1 MGGISHIFDYSKAGK
16 SQKWAHKKHG
26 DGFEA
31 PRNSL
36 DVSIDTSIGYYYV
49 PEDNLFQY
57 SFQVKHPSKMYYS
70 PNGTPMKKLIDGEI
84 SKRTTESKVA
94 PSVVAR
100 LMGMDSMPS
109 EEGRKIHAKELE
121 ADRLRKAMEVNKIME
136 CSLGLETSRS
146 STSSRQTKQNT
157 LLNGNQRDP
166 KAEKTRKPR
175 KHPQE
180 ELLQKFKKEFET
192 WQASKLREHPGSQK
206 NHILGD
212 VKDHQIIAQ
221 EILNKEKMAK
231 YLDTKKILAEK
242 KPTEAKDVVS
252 TAKQNVDTQQGSS
265 LQDHGHLNRQC
276 QFISKNNMA
285 MKLGTRANDSEF
297 LTVTRTDK
305 KQERSCSPTRIVILK
320 PNFDRIDANE
330 ELLAASTNNF
340 GKECAME
347 DFLEEVKE
355 RLKNEIQGKN
365 RSNARGRGTGI
376 GTSFGERTIDP
387 KQIARDIAKH
397 IRESVTKDIG
407 STLIRSESTRS
418 IRSDLQ
424 VNSPDS
430 PEFIRRDTRKYVS
443 EKSKNVLKNEIVLGK
458 SRRNHEC
465 SDASTINKEK
475 AMPKLMSDFA
485 NKGKNMNLWKDK
497 KAVTESIPRQKE
509 KIVAPDA
516 ESVSQWNLVR
526 SFSAPVSGTAFGKL
540 LLEDQHITG
549 TQICRKQEASQ
560 HGFSEFGKQRKDSF
574 SLKGRVSSLKHNFN
588 LKGKLFGKTARLI
601 KEPTASGFNSAKE
614 IPTAPSII
622 INSGIT
628 QENSTEVPPSPAS
641 VSSSTPD
648 EFCKQDNPSPI
659 SPLEVMDHHTSPC
672 VSEVLSSNAPEPH
685 LLEHVE
691 DFGSEMAVENQP
703 HNQETT
709 EKESEDGSEM
719 EVEEQPHKKETIEKE
734 TGDAA
739 YLQDILVTAGFYED
753 RSTDQATK
761 LDALTRPISL
771 QVFEQV
777 EEACSKYG
785 KLETESTII
794 HNDDPAIGHKLLFD
808 LVNEALQSVLGPKIN
823 CSMFKR
829 WILGPAASSS
839 QGRSLLDDLW
849 NQIQS
854 YLNSPMDESDT
865 LNIMVVQDLKMTTWP
880 TILYEDIDV
889 VARQIER
896 VVLHD
901 IIFEIAHDM
910 CLCK

>member
-1 MGGISHIFDYSKAGK
+1 
-16 SQKWAHKKHG
+16 
-26 DGFEA
+26 
-31 PRNSL
+31 
-36 DVSIDTSIGYYYV
+36 
-49 PEDNLFQY
+49 
-57 SFQVKHPSKMYYS
+57 
-70 PNGTPMKKLIDGEI
+70 
-84 SKRTTESKVA
+84 
-94 PSVVAR
+94 
-100 LMGMDSMPS
+100 MDSMPS
-109 EEGRKIHAKELE
+109 EECREIHAKELE
-121 ADRLRKAMEVNKIME
+121 ADRLRKAVEVSKTMES
-136 CSLGLETSRS
+136 SLGLETSRS
-146 STSSRQTKQNT
+146 STPSRQTKQNT
-157 LLNGNQRDP
+157 LLNGNRRRDP

-180 ELLQKFKKEFET
+180 ELLQKFKKEFEA
-192 WQASKLREHPGSQK
+192 WQTSKIQEHPGSQK

-252 TAKQNVDTQQGSS
+252 TAEQDVDTQLGSS
-265 LQDHGHLNRQC
+265 LQDHGRLNRQC

-285 MKLGTRANDSEF
+285 MKLGTRDNDPEF
-297 LTVTRTDK
+297 LTVTRTDR

-320 PNFDRIDANE
+320 PNFDRIDGNE
-330 ELLAASTNNF
+330 ELLAASSNNF

-355 RLKNEIQGKN
+355 RLKNEIQGKSG
-365 RSNARGRGTGI
+365 SNAKGRGTRV
-376 GTSFGERTIDP
+376 GTSVSERPIDP
-387 KQIARDIAKH
+387 KQIARDIAQQ

-407 STLIRSESTRS
+407 STLMRSESTRS
-418 IRSDLQ
+418 IRSDIQ

-458 SRRNHEC
+458 SRINHER
-465 SDASTINKEK
+465 SDASSVNKEK
-475 AMPKLMSDFA
+475 AMPKLMSDFS
-485 NKGKNMNLWKDK
+485 NKGTNVNLWKDK

-509 KIVAPDA
+509 IIVALDA
-516 ESVSQWNLVR
+516 ESVSQRNLIR
-526 SFSAPVSGTAFGKL
+526 SFSAPVSGTAFVKL

-549 TQICRKQEASQ
+549 TQIRRKQEASE
-560 HGFSEFGKQRKDSF
+560 HGFSEIAKQRKDSF
-574 SLKGRVSSLKHNFN
+574 SLRGRVSSLKHNLN
-588 LKGKLFGKTARLI
+588 LNGKLFGKTSRLI
-601 KEPTASGFNSAKE
+601 KEPTARQVILVLTCTIE
-614 IPTAPSII
+614 P
-622 INSGIT
+622 

-672 VSEVLSSNAPEPH
+672 VSEDLSSNAPGRTDSIHIFMIHSLPEPH

-691 DFGSEMAVENQP
+691 YFGPEMTVEIEP
-703 HNQETT
+703 HKQETT

-719 EVEEQPHKKETIEKE
+719 EVEEQPHKQETTEKE

-753 RSTDQATK
+753 KSTDQATK

-785 KLETESTII
+785 KLETESTIF
-794 HNDDPAIGHKLLFD
+794 HNDDQAIGHKLLFD

-854 YLNSPMDESDT
+854 FLNSPTDESDT
-865 LNIMVVQDLKMTTWP
+865 LNSMVVQDLKMTTWP
-880 TILYEDIDV
+880 TMLYEDIDV

-896 VVLHD
+896 VILRD
-901 IIFEIAHDM
+901 IIFDITRDM